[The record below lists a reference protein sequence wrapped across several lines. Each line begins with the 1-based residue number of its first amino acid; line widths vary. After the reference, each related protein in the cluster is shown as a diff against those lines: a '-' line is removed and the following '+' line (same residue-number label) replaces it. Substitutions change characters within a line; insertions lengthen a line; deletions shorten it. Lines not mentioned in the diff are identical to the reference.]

1 VLFEK
6 IAREDE
12 ELQICIAEF
21 RNSEH
26 LKRDRLL
33 DMASSMSESV
43 LAIQFFDSAMIVNEI
58 HLLSAVQ
65 NAFNAWKGGYMRSR
79 SLDVEIA
86 IYASA
91 QHQIGRALELMGI
104 TDNTTSVAVVALG
117 EDKKKIKSAM
127 LVLEKTFGNEIVPAF
142 EMTSKKLEALKKI
155 FSIDDSEVSLFL
167 DQNDMKSQQ
176 LALSKCIVSRVSQV
190 ATVN

>member
-142 EMTSKKLEALKKI
+142 DMTSKKLEALKKI